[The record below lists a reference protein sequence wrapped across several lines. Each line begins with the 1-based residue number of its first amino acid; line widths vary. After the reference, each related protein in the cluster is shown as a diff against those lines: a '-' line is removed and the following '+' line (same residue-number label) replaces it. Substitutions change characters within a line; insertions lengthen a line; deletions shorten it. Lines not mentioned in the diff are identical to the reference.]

1 MSAYFVKCVVFD
13 VEDTRMQEHVLQ
25 LCQHLKRE
33 GVEVRMDDLLQTVES
48 EGSIWV
54 SDNAMHVRKLCGQQ
68 KPVVA
73 YLHCGNR
80 DSDFAGVLYA
90 AEQLEELSAD
100 YFDKVYR
107 RYKKIPWEILETSRC
122 LVRETVPEDAEA
134 FARIY
139 SDPEIT
145 RYTDGFCQQIECLR
159 KEDCLDENAG
169 SKVGLDKDDWNEERR
184 TRLAYDSAPE
194 REYIKKYI
202 EKIYEFYGYGIWT
215 VILKATGE
223 VIGRVGFQN
232 FAEQSDAK
240 GFPQLGYMIATEYQ
254 RQGLA
259 QEICTAVLG
268 YATEELFFEGVQVV
282 IHEENQA
289 SLRLAQKLGFQNAGS
304 VMKEGGRFSIGV
316 YQR

>member
-13 VEDTRMQEHVLQ
+13 VEDVHEKTHVLQ

-33 GVEVRMDDLLQTVES
+33 GLEVRVDDLLQTVES

-54 SDNAMHVRKLCGQQ
+54 SDNAMHVRELCRQQ

-145 RYTDGFCQQIECLR
+145 RYTDGFCQQIEHLENENCR
-159 KEDCLDENAG
+159 DED
-169 SKVGLDKDDWNEERR
+169 RR
-184 TRLAYDSAPE
+184 GRGGRIQSGYDASSE

-202 EKIYEFYGYGIWT
+202 EKIYEFYGYGVWT

-232 FAEQSDAK
+232 FAEQSDAN

-259 QEICTAVLG
+259 QEICIAVLD
-268 YATEELFFEGVQVV
+268 YAREELFFEGVQVV
-282 IHEENQA
+282 IVGEQTTRMMIIFDDEIPEI
-289 SLRLAQKLGFQNAGS
+289 AQLNDVRKPRIVFRRNLY
-304 VMKEGGRFSIGV
+304 VRKV
-316 YQR
+316 